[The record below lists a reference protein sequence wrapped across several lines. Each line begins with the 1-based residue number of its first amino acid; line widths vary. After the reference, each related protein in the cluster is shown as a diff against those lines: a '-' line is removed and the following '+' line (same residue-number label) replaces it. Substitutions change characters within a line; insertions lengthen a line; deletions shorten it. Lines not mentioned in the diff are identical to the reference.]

1 VPDVWAVVLA
11 AATFAGALLVVDGH
25 LPGVPLTLGVAVVI
39 AGWVV
44 AGRARTGPAAA
55 AASAGP
61 SSARRRDRLVAG
73 FDLRPSLL
81 CLGAALLAAAL
92 AGRSLAGLEAPLTSG
107 PVTAEVVLVGDPE
120 PDGRGGVRVDV
131 RLDGR
136 RLRAAARLS
145 AAGALDDRLAGERVT
160 VIGRVQPPGTY
171 ERLVRHRHLA
181 GRLSV
186 DTVVGWR
193 PGDGVT
199 RLANGLRRTLAHGA
213 EALPER
219 QASLLAGITLGDD
232 RAQPADLADAF
243 RAAGLTHLL
252 AVSGQN
258 VAFVMVIAAP
268 LLTRLRFG
276 PRLAVTLAVLAL
288 FALVTRAEPS
298 VLRAVAMASV
308 AAVGAALGRPTST
321 VRTLAL
327 GVTAMLLVDPLLA
340 TSLGFRLS
348 VAGAAG
354 IVVGAARLEAALPG
368 PRWLAA
374 PLSVTLAAQ
383 AAVAPLLVST
393 FGSVPLASL
402 PANLLAAPAAGP
414 LMVWGLAGGLV
425 AGVFGGAAAEVI
437 HLPSRL
443 LLAWLEGVATAAAR
457 WPLGDLRGSHL
468 VAVGAGAVAAAAPHA
483 LGRHPGVR
491 LLGVSGRLLLAGVVV
506 AVLAPSGATAASGV
520 RGLGTGATL
529 WRGGGATVLVVDGR
543 VHAASVLAGLRDAGA
558 RRVDVV
564 VLRSGARAASEL
576 VTVLRRAWPVGT
588 VLAPAGLPAP
598 ADRRAGVAGGL
609 SPPSG
614 TVIDVGGLR
623 LTVVS
628 NAGGR
633 FEVDVGPRPPRGD
646 PPPGTNERR
655 RMPPGVPGWRRMPP
669 GHVIEAGRRRGPAVG
684 LTVDPPPPG
693 SNGPRREGPA
703 AERRRPILGRRD
715 PARLSARCRRGRDP
729 APR

>member
-1 VPDVWAVVLA
+1 VPDAWAVVLA

-25 LPGVPLTLGVAVVI
+25 LPGVPLALGVAVVV
-39 AGWVV
+39 AGWLV
-44 AGRARTGPAAA
+44 AGRARSRPAGAVARAA
-55 AASAGP
+55 R
-61 SSARRRDRLVAG
+61 SSARRRERPGPARV
-73 FDLRPSLL
+73 DLRPGLL

-92 AGRSLAGLEAPLTSG
+92 AERSLTGLEAPLATG
-107 PVTAEVVLVGDPE
+107 PVTAEVVLAGDPE

-160 VIGRVQPPGTY
+160 VIGRVQPPGPY

-213 EALPER
+213 EAMPER

-276 PRLAVTLAVLAL
+276 PRLAATLAVLAL

-383 AAVAPLLVST
+383 AAVSPLLVST

-425 AGVFGGAAAEVI
+425 AGVFGGAVADVI

-457 WPLGDLRGSHL
+457 WPLGDLRAGHL
-468 VAVGAGAVAAAAPHA
+468 VAVGAGAVAVAASQA
-483 LGRHPGVR
+483 LGRHRGVR
-491 LLGVSGRLLLAGVVV
+491 LLGVSGRLMVAGVVI
-506 AVLAPSGATAASGV
+506 AVLAPSGATAASEV

-529 WRGGGATVLVVDGR
+529 WRGGGATVLVIDGR
-543 VHAASVLAGLRDAGA
+543 VHAGSVLAGLRDAGA

-564 VLRSGARAASEL
+564 VLRSGARAASDL

-588 VLAPAGLPAP
+588 VLAPAGQPAP
-598 ADRRAGVAGGL
+598 AALDAGVAGGL

-633 FEVDVGPRPPRGD
+633 IEVEVGPRPPRGD
-646 PPPGTNERR
+646 PPPGTPGLR
-655 RMPPGVPGWRRMPP
+655 RMSPGQVTGAGWGRAPPCGSHGGLSPQGSD
-669 GHVIEAGRRRGPAVG
+669 ATRRG
-684 LTVDPPPPG
+684 
-693 SNGPRREGPA
+693 GPA

-715 PARLSARCRRGRDP
+715 HARLSARSRRGRDP
-729 APR
+729 AHR